1 MAHRYV
7 GIYPRCLNITMEQSS
22 KDSVTHQD
30 LRIRRYID
38 NPTGTAGGGPTY
50 RYRTETYDKKDDTQ
64 YDRIR
69 DHIVYYC
76 HPDTMLPDSCI
87 YGVVYSQAQRYA
99 KRNSTLEDWC
109 PQLPPSSWLLR
120 HPQRIWRSAER
131 ADQPGSNRNH
141 GDCRRV
147 WGCFGPSRAQSRAL
161 ALLGPT

>member
-1 MAHRYV
+1 M
-7 GIYPRCLNITMEQSS
+7 GIYPRCLNITVEQSS

-50 RYRTETYDKKDDTQ
+50 RYRTETYDKKDDAQ

-99 KRNSTLEDWC
+99 KRNSTLEDFRVAV
-109 PQLPPSSWLLR
+109 LR
-120 HPQRIWRSAER
+120 MVGRMASMGYVHRKINKQFGKFASRYTGRY
-131 ADQPGSNRNH
+131 GSN
-141 GDCRRV
+141 GV
-147 WGCFGPSRAQSRAL
+147 KKVAGLVVAAL
-161 ALLGPT
+161 QAVQPTP